1 LYFYIASLLK
11 QQSTGIRCVTEGS
24 SPLKRWEMKTT
35 SSVASNWNVSE
46 RAFFVK
52 LKIHSDISFI
62 WIIWVLLVCHKWG
75 LGFWCLMQFQF
86 SVSVLTLVFLQFQK
100 MSAIAGIIW
109 IVGRVFYALGY
120 YTGGNVLCIIPN
132 TCRLKSKRRVET
144 SDQMLSSFAS
154 GINNHKKHHVN
165 SSVIPRS
172 GEVYSVI
179 SQGIK
184 HTTNYPNN
192 TSYSRHFLKL

>member
-86 SVSVLTLVFLQFQK
+86 SVSVILWQPVLLVEETGVPGENHWPVASHWQNLSHNVVSSTPRLSGVSQK
-100 MSAIAGIIW
+100 NWHGAFCDCLYQKRNLKAFGRMSQLF
-109 IVGRVFYALGY
+109 FYFSIYMYL
-120 YTGGNVLCIIPN
+120 V
-132 TCRLKSKRRVET
+132 
-144 SDQMLSSFAS
+144 
-154 GINNHKKHHVN
+154 
-165 SSVIPRS
+165 
-172 GEVYSVI
+172 
-179 SQGIK
+179 
-184 HTTNYPNN
+184 
-192 TSYSRHFLKL
+192 

>member
-1 LYFYIASLLK
+1 
-11 QQSTGIRCVTEGS
+11 
-24 SPLKRWEMKTT
+24 
-35 SSVASNWNVSE
+35 
-46 RAFFVK
+46 
-52 LKIHSDISFI
+52 
-62 WIIWVLLVCHKWG
+62 
-75 LGFWCLMQFQF
+75 
-86 SVSVLTLVFLQFQK
+86 

-172 GEVYSVI
+172 GEVYSIQHYVI
-179 SQGIK
+179 NFVSDLRQVSGFLWVLLRFPPPIK
-184 HTTNYPNN
+184 LTAT
-192 TSYSRHFLKL
+192 L